1 MLSRRHLRI
10 KVLQALYAFVQS
22 SNDRLDIG
30 EKELL
35 KSLDKLYEIYIY
47 QLSLLIEIVE
57 FAQKRIEENKQKYIP
72 TEEDLNPNTRFINNQ
87 FIRQLSGNKDF
98 LKNIEKCKI
107 SWVNSDE
114 IVRKIYVNIRESND
128 YKDYMNAKTTNYE
141 SDKEIFIK
149 IIKKQISRSE
159 ILQFY
164 YEEKSIYWSD
174 DFYTANLLSI
184 KTIKSFSENWD
195 ENKKLPALLKNGNN
209 DKYNEDKE
217 FVKNLFRKTILKSD
231 EFEKLI
237 EDKVRN
243 WEMDRIAV
251 MDILLIKM
259 ALAELLEFPSIPVK
273 VTLNEYIELAKM
285 YSTPKSKIFVN
296 GILDKLIL
304 DLKSQKKIKKTG
316 RGLLEN

>member
-107 SWVNSDE
+107 SWVNSEE